1 MNTQFR
7 NGHASF
13 AHRPFARTI
22 LFTLCA
28 AALFWTFPEPSAAES
43 EVSRTVGGLKV
54 FLDVLP
60 SAVMKQQKSI
70 TGKGLHGVPPPGGH
84 VYHVMVSVVDA
95 ASGEKQRDLGVR
107 ARVSGLGLGDPE
119 KDLLPITIDK
129 GVGYGNYFILPP
141 NETYKVQVDI
151 RRPGQAELVRVD
163 FVHDH
168 RVH

>member
-13 AHRPFARTI
+13 AHRRFARTV
-22 LFTLCA
+22 LFVLCA
-28 AALFWTFPEPSAAES
+28 ALLSWAFSGPAVAQSDG
-43 EVSRTVGGLKV
+43 SRTVGGLKV
-54 FLDVLP
+54 SLDVLP

-95 ASGEKQRDLGVR
+95 VSGEKQRDLNVR

-129 GVGYGNYFILPP
+129 GAGYGNYFVLPP

-151 RRPGQAELVRVD
+151 RRPGQAEPVRVD